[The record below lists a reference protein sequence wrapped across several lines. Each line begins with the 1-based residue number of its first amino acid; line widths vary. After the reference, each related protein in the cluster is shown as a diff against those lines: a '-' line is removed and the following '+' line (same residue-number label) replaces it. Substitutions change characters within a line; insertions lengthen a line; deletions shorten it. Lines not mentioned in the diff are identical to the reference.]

1 MVVSKKIKDKVGRLT
16 TDNIEKKVQKKKLIF
31 ILGLNLIEEKYLSYL
46 QIYSTPDHRYFQ
58 KKISFIFPK
67 T

>member
-46 QIYSTPDHRYFQ
+46 QIYSTTRSQVFS
-58 KKISFIFPK
+58 KKNIIYIS
-67 T
+67 